1 MVVIVC
7 LCVWAAEA
15 AGGFLPRISHD
26 CNPAL
31 GTADVEVICKA
42 WLILKLPRKGTS
54 SVVER
59 EVCPTNDLNTWPTL
73 RPCSTNGGYN

>member
-1 MVVIVC
+1 MSVCVV
-7 LCVWAAEA
+7 AEET

-42 WLILKLPRKGTS
+42 WLILKLPKKLNFKSRAKGG
-54 SVVER
+54 V
-59 EVCPTNDLNTWPTL
+59 P
-73 RPCSTNGGYN
+73 YK